1 MVSAINPNRIVPVQE
16 DLVLPYNQLE
26 IIRGWEKMHRMDKPL
41 ASGVVAKEGE
51 WLVLGDNG
59 KLVRPSA
66 TGVQNTF
73 LVIAGTDRF
82 DVAATQQATLVV
94 SSKIV
99 ARTAMYNSAATYAV
113 GDALTVK
120 DLGAGEAVVTPA
132 AGSDAVLAYVFGLG
146 NGFIEFATV

>member
-26 IIRGWEKMHRMDKPL
+26 IIRGWEKMHRKDYPL
-41 ASGVVAKEGE
+41 ASGVTAFAGE

-66 TGVQNTF
+66 TGVANTF

-82 DVAATQQATLVV
+82 DVAATQQATV
-94 SSKIV
+94 IV
-99 ARTAMYNSAATYAV
+99 ASKVIARTTQFAAASYSV
-113 GDALTVK
+113 GASLTVK
-120 DLGAGEAVVTPA
+120 DRGAGQAVLCA
-132 AGSDAVLAYVFGLG
+132 AGGGDAVLARVMAVGSDFL
-146 NGFIEFATV
+146 EFEVL